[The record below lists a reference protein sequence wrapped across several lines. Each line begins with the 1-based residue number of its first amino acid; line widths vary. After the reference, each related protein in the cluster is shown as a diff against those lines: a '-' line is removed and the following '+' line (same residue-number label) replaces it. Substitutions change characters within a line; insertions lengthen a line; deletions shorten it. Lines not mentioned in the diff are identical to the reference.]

1 MKSDQIE
8 AVREVL
14 QRFQDGY
21 TARDAD
27 QLDGFMTLF
36 DPQEVE
42 LIGIGAV
49 ERAGEEWFVGID
61 AVRDI
66 IAGDWTYWGDVK
78 IDVPG
83 AEIRI
88 HGQTAWFS
96 TTGTVAQTAHF
107 ETSLPFFIEKMT
119 TILNDERQDN
129 QTRLLEAT
137 HFGLRRY
144 RESQI
149 ETGHPWPFTLTGV
162 LTQLNSAWRFRLL
175 HFAMPVD

>member
-8 AVREVL
+8 EVRHVL
-14 QRFQDGY
+14 QRFEEGY
-21 TARDAD
+21 TARDLD
-27 QLDGFMTLF
+27 QLDPFMEIF

-49 ERAGEEWFVGID
+49 ERGGEEWFVGVD

-83 AEIRI
+83 AEIRV
-88 HGQTAWFS
+88 HGQAAWFS
-96 TTGTVAQTAHF
+96 TTGFVAQTVHF
-107 ETSLPFFIEKMT
+107 KSSLPFFIEKMSA
-119 TILNDERQDN
+119 ILNDETQAD
-129 QTRLLEAT
+129 QKRLLEAT
-137 HFGLRRY
+137 HYGLRRY

-162 LTQLNSAWRFRLL
+162 LTLSSGDWRFRLL

>member
-1 MKSDQIE
+1 MKSDQTE
-8 AVREVL
+8 TVRSVL
-14 QRFQDGY
+14 QLFQDGY
-21 TARDAD
+21 IARDVD
-27 QLDGFMTLF
+27 QLDAFMELF
-36 DPQEVE
+36 DPGEVE
-42 LIGIGAV
+42 LIGIGAM

-78 IDVPG
+78 IDVTG
-83 AEIRI
+83 AEIRVL
-88 HGQTAWFS
+88 GQTAWFS
-96 TTGTVAQTAHF
+96 TTGAVAQTAQF

-119 TILNDERQDN
+119 TILNDEVQDN

-149 ETGHPWPFTLTGV
+149 EIGHPWPFTLTGV
-162 LTQLNSAWRFRLL
+162 LTQLDDAWRFRLL

>member
-1 MKSDQIE
+1 MKSDQTE
-8 AVREVL
+8 GVRSVL
-14 QRFQDGY
+14 QHFQNGY
-21 TARDAD
+21 TARDVD
-27 QLDGFMTLF
+27 QLDAFMELF
-36 DPQEVE
+36 DPEEVE

-49 ERAGEEWFVGID
+49 ERAGEEWFVDFD
-61 AVRDI
+61 AVREI
-66 IAGDWTYWGDVK
+66 ITSDWEYWGDVI

-83 AEIRI
+83 ADIRV

-96 TTGTVAQTAHF
+96 TTGAVAQTEHF

-119 TILNDERQDN
+119 AMLNDETLDN
-129 QTRLLEAT
+129 QNRLLEAT

-149 ETGHPWPFTLTGV
+149 EIGHPWPFTLTGV
-162 LTQLNSAWRFRLL
+162 LTQLDDAWRIRLL